1 MAQYVVLEPSD
12 SKDAEKAVFVRDGF
26 HVLALVLPFV
36 WLLTQRLWFEA
47 FAVLGITILLGL
59 VGAYFGIADAVPLLT
74 LLVSLFVALE
84 GVNWKITKLGRQGFV
99 EKAVIDAS
107 DLEEAEIR
115 YFYSLEDAARPATSL
130 ADKPA
135 PEWAQQPLVPPIP
148 HLARR
153 SGLSAIAEEL
163 KMRVA
168 IIDYGSGNLRSA
180 TKAFERAAHERYRG
194 RNRTDGGCR
203 SRGDG

>member
-1 MAQYVVLEPSD
+1 MSFWNRAIVKQFQEKWTPVFRPKLRLKS
-12 SKDAEKAVFVRDGF
+12 AEKAVFVRDGF

-36 WLLTQRLWFEA
+36 WLLIQRLWFEA

-59 VGAYFGIADAVPLLT
+59 AGAYFGIADAVPLLT

-84 GVNWKITKLGRQGFV
+84 GVNWKIAKLRRQGFV

-153 SGLSAIAEEL
+153 SGLSAIAEKTENACCNH
-163 KMRVA
+163 R
-168 IIDYGSGNLRSA
+168 LRLRQSA
-180 TKAFERAAHERYRG
+180 LGHQGF
-194 RNRTDGGCR
+194 
-203 SRGDG
+203 

>member
-1 MAQYVVLEPSD
+1 MAQFVVLEPED
-12 SKDAEKAVFVRDGF
+12 TQNLEQAVFVRDGF

-59 VGAYFGIADAVPLLT
+59 AGTYFGIADAVPLLT

-84 GVNWKITKLGRQGFV
+84 GVNWKIAKLRRQGFV

-115 YFYSLEDAARPATSL
+115 YFYGLEDAARPTTLSRKSPRRNGA
-130 ADKPA
+130 AA
-135 PEWAQQPLVPPIP
+135 PRPTY
-148 HLARR
+148 
-153 SGLSAIAEEL
+153 SSF
-163 KMRVA
+163 
-168 IIDYGSGNLRSA
+168 GSTIG
-180 TKAFERAAHERYRG
+180 FVGHRG
-194 RNRTDGGCR
+194 EN
-203 SRGDG
+203 